1 MKKYLLLLTSLLAL
15 ICLVA
20 CGQATSQ
27 PTQKEETD
35 KIQLSS
41 MPEIKGVTYYGDVPA
56 NPQRV
61 VVVSSTYTGYLMKLG
76 FNLVGVTSYD
86 KKNPV
91 LKDHLTE
98 AKEVAATDLEAIL
111 ALEPDVIVVGT
122 SEENVEQLAEIA
134 PVVALE
140 YGARGYLDLMTDFG
154 AIFDKESEAQTWLRD
169 WETKTAEA
177 SKELKAAIG
186 ADKTFTIM
194 GLYEKEIYLFG
205 DNWGRGGEIV
215 HQALGFK
222 APQKVIDEVFE
233 TGYLSISQEVV
244 GDYAGDYLVVAAEDD
259 QTGTALYESDVWKA
273 IPAVKEGR
281 VIRVDANAFYFNDP
295 MSLEYELEVLKEA
308 ILASVK

>member
-1 MKKYLLLLTSLLAL
+1 MKKILAPIVSLIAILF
-15 ICLVA
+15 LVA
-20 CGQATSQ
+20 CGSSNTA
-27 PTQKEETD
+27 ETT
-35 KIQLSS
+35 KGELTVSS
-41 MPEIKGVTYYGDVPA
+41 MPEIKGVTYYGEVPA
-56 NPQRV
+56 NPERV
-61 VVVSSTYTGYLMKLG
+61 VVLSSTYTGYLAKLD

-91 LKDHLTE
+91 LKKKVAD

-122 SEENVEQLAEIA
+122 SEENLDQLAEIA

-140 YGARGYLDLMTDFG
+140 YGARNYLEIMSDFG
-154 AIFDKESEAQTWLRD
+154 AIFNKKDQAQKWLTD
-169 WETKTAEA
+169 WKAKTAEVA
-177 SKELKAAIG
+177 KELKAAIG
-186 ADKTFTIM
+186 EDKTFTIM

-205 DNWGRGGEIV
+205 DNWGRGGEVV

-222 APQKVIDEVFE
+222 APQKVIDDVFP

-244 GDYAGDYLVVAAEDD
+244 ADYIGDYVVVAAEDD
-259 QTGTALYESDVWKA
+259 QTGTALYESDVWNA

-295 MSLEYELEVLKEA
+295 MSLEYELDVLREA
-308 ILASVK
+308 ILATAK

>member
-1 MKKYLLLLTSLLAL
+1 MKKILAPIVSLIAILF
-15 ICLVA
+15 LVA
-20 CGQATSQ
+20 CGSSNTA
-27 PTQKEETD
+27 ETT
-35 KIQLSS
+35 KGELAVSS

-56 NPQRV
+56 NPERV
-61 VVVSSTYTGYLMKLG
+61 VVLSSTYTGYLAKLD

-91 LKDHLTE
+91 LKKKVAD

-122 SEENVEQLAEIA
+122 SEENLEQLAEIA

-140 YGARGYLDLMTDFG
+140 YGARNYLEIMSDFG
-154 AIFDKESEAQTWLRD
+154 AIFNKKDQAQKWLTD
-169 WETKTAEA
+169 WKAKTAEVA
-177 SKELKAAIG
+177 KELKAAIG
-186 ADKTFTIM
+186 EDKTFTIM

-205 DNWGRGGEIV
+205 DNWGRGGEVV

-222 APQKVIDEVFE
+222 APQKVIDDVFP

-244 GDYAGDYLVVAAEDD
+244 ADYIGDYVVVAAEDD
-259 QTGTALYESDVWKA
+259 QTGTALYESDVWNA

-295 MSLEYELEVLKEA
+295 MSLEYELDVLREA
-308 ILASVK
+308 ILATAK

>member
-1 MKKYLLLLTSLLAL
+1 MKKILAPIVSLLAIL
-15 ICLVA
+15 FLVA
-20 CGQATSQ
+20 CGSSNTA
-27 PTQKEETD
+27 ETT
-35 KIQLSS
+35 KGEHTVSS
-41 MPEIKGVTYYGDVPA
+41 MPEIKGVTYYGEVPA
-56 NPQRV
+56 NPERV
-61 VVVSSTYTGYLMKLG
+61 VVLSSTYTGYLAKLD

-91 LKDHLTE
+91 LKKKVAD

-122 SEENVEQLAEIA
+122 SEENLDQLAEIA

-140 YGARGYLDLMTDFG
+140 YGARNYLEIMSDFG
-154 AIFDKESEAQTWLRD
+154 AIFNKKDQAQKWLTD
-169 WETKTAEA
+169 WKTKTAEVA
-177 SKELKAAIG
+177 KELKAAIG
-186 ADKTFTIM
+186 EDKTFTIM

-205 DNWGRGGEIV
+205 DNWGRGGEVV

-222 APQKVIDEVFE
+222 APQKVIDDVFP

-244 GDYAGDYLVVAAEDD
+244 ADYIGDYVVVAAEDD
-259 QTGTALYESDVWKA
+259 QTGTALYESDVWNA

-295 MSLEYELEVLKEA
+295 MSLEYELDVLREA
-308 ILASVK
+308 ILATAK